1 MTKRQSNRP
10 DRRLAPAN
18 TYPPDVLAALAKA
31 VSYDGSGIHKLRPG
45 DYGFTPPVSPR
56 PSKSVCDDLR
66 PVLKAEAGRLLRQG
80 ILCGMVSPFASAS
93 IPKYVWAVAP
103 DGEVFEA
110 KTKPGQES
118 VYHGYRLGDDDSVMR
133 DLIRREWKARC
144 QNR

>member
-10 DRRLAPAN
+10 DRRLAPASAYAPN
-18 TYPPDVLAALAKA
+18 VLAALANS
-31 VSYDGSGIHKLRPG
+31 VSYGGSGNHKLHPG

-56 PSKSVCDDLR
+56 PSKSVCDDRR
-66 PVLKAEAGRLLRQG
+66 PVLKAEAGRLFRLG
-80 ILCGMVSPFASAS
+80 ILCGMVSPFALGS

-110 KTKPGQES
+110 KTKPGQETL
-118 VYHGYRLGDDDSVMR
+118 YHGYRLGDDDSEMR
-133 DLIRREWKARC
+133 GLIRREWKARC